1 MKTVEGY
8 NVKIYTDNIED
19 SASEQIKELLSIDV
33 FSKCK
38 IRIMPDVHAGA
49 GCVIGFTGD
58 LGDKVIPNIVGVDIG
73 CGILVQP
80 FVCVND
86 IDYHALN
93 EFILHYIPS
102 GRNYRDNRYAP
113 LPQKYMDVYREA
125 KDIIKQLRCY
135 REQKETKRL
144 NASIGSL
151 GGG

>member
-1 MKTVEGY
+1 MKAIEGY
-8 NVKIYTDNIED
+8 NVRIYTDNIED

-80 FVCVND
+80 FVCVGD
-86 IDYHALN
+86 MDY
-93 EFILHYIPS
+93 
-102 GRNYRDNRYAP
+102 
-113 LPQKYMDVYREA
+113 LPPDLSYLEGAYRE
-125 KDIIKQLRCY
+125 DYLHDM
-135 REQKETKRL
+135 RL
-144 NASIGSL
+144 HAGHL
-151 GGG
+151 